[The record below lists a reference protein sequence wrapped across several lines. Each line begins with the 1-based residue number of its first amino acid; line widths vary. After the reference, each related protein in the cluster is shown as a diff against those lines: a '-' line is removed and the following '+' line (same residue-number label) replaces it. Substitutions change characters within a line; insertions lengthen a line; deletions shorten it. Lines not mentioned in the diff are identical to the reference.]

1 MYRPHSIA
9 RLVLLGLG
17 VTLCPLIAAV
27 ITAAARVDRLAE
39 DYQQAVL
46 RAEVATLQGRTL
58 VEQLTEMQR
67 AYGQYR
73 VLGDDSFYRSYL
85 DRRDGF
91 RSAAT
96 QLGGLNLNDA
106 VDADL
111 VALLRDEQA
120 LFGLTSKGLEALG
133 ERDLTSEW
141 GELAS
146 RARAVQA
153 VTSAL
158 IAIEATNG
166 VDTAGDLQRTLLL
179 QAALVI
185 PASLILAGVFVVS
198 MTRPIR
204 SLSAA
209 IRRLGSQDLS
219 RAILVRGP
227 GDIEDLGRQL
237 DWLRRR
243 ILSLEQQKTRF
254 IQHISHELKTP
265 LTTLREGSELLAES
279 LGDSSPE
286 DVEITRLMRS
296 NSLHLQ
302 KLIEDLLRFG
312 STQEPVAKLTLED
325 DVALEGLIRNV
336 IDAQGV
342 AINAKALTLD
352 TELARVA
359 VVGDPTK
366 LSVVVDNLLTN
377 AIKYSPRQGSIR
389 IELTQS
395 PGHARID
402 VTDAGPGIA
411 PEEEQSIFE
420 PFVQGRAVYQSSVQG
435 TGLGL
440 AIAKEYVE
448 YHDGRIEV
456 VRSGAGAHFRVTL
469 PVAGPSRHAGSH

>member
-1 MYRPHSIA
+1 
-9 RLVLLGLG
+9 VLLGLG

-46 RAEVATLQGRTL
+46 RAEVATRQGRAV
-58 VEQLTEMQR
+58 VEHLTEMQR
-67 AYGQYR
+67 AFGQYR
-73 VLGDDSFYRSYL
+73 VLGGDSFYRSYL
-85 DRRDGF
+85 DRRAGF

-96 QLGGLNLNDA
+96 QLDGLNLNDA

-111 VALLRDEQA
+111 VALLYEEQA
-120 LFGLTSKGLEALG
+120 LFEVTSAGPEGLDN
-133 ERDLTSEW
+133 RDLGPEW
-141 GELAS
+141 GALVG

-166 VDTAGDLQRTLLL
+166 VDTAGELQRTLLL

-185 PASLILAGVFVVS
+185 PASLVLAGVFVVS

-209 IRRLGSQDLS
+209 IRRLGSHDLS
-219 RAILVRGP
+219 QAILVRGP

-279 LGDSSPE
+279 LADSSPE
-286 DVEITRLMRS
+286 DVEITRLMRT

-312 STQEPVAKLTLED
+312 STQESVAHLTLED
-325 DVALEGLIRNV
+325 AVSLDGLVRNV
-336 IDAQGV
+336 IGAQAV
-342 AINAKALTLD
+342 AVNSKALKLD
-352 TELARVA
+352 TKLARVR
-359 VVGDPTK
+359 VVGDPSK

-377 AIKYSPRQGSIR
+377 ARSFRAGRQRPHCTRNSEINWSRSPDLPRSARSDTLRAARQLGNSRIR
-389 IELTQS
+389 HILFLR
-395 PGHARID
+395 PVR
-402 VTDAGPGIA
+402 
-411 PEEEQSIFE
+411 
-420 PFVQGRAVYQSSVQG
+420 
-435 TGLGL
+435 
-440 AIAKEYVE
+440 
-448 YHDGRIEV
+448 DGRYHRGIPE
-456 VRSGAGAHFRVTL
+456 
-469 PVAGPSRHAGSH
+469 